1 MNRVDMQ
8 QLKEK
13 YDEGNRIQFINQT
26 VTDIYNRALEH
37 ARSKTDKSYNY
48 QISGNISMQNI
59 NITRNPKIIENMP
72 DILIKLQEL
81 FPDCSITH
89 TLMAKGSDGKMYD
102 ISKIDDSILPLINS
116 VNKESYIV
124 IDWN

>member
-1 MNRVDMQ
+1 MKPMNRVDMQ

-26 VTDIYNRALEH
+26 VANIYSMAVAH
-37 ARSKTDKSYNY
+37 ARSKIDKSYNY
-48 QISGNISMQNI
+48 LI
-59 NITRNPKIIENMP
+59 NQDPLIVKYIP

-89 TLMAKGSDGKMYD
+89 TLMATGSDGKMYD
-102 ISKIDDSILPLINS
+102 ISKIDDSILHLINS

-124 IDWN
+124 IDWS

>member
-1 MNRVDMQ
+1 MKPMNRVDMQ

-13 YDEGNRIQFINQT
+13 HDEGNRIQFINQT
-26 VTDIYNRALEH
+26 VANIYNTALAH
-37 ARSKTDKSYNY
+37 ARSNNINKSYNY
-48 QISGNISMQNI
+48 SI
-59 NITRNPKIIENMP
+59 NQQPLIVKNMP

>member
-1 MNRVDMQ
+1 MKPMNRVDMQ

-13 YDEGNRIQFINQT
+13 YDEGNRIQFIDQT
-26 VTDIYNRALEH
+26 VRNIYSTVLTH
-37 ARSKTDKSYNY
+37 ARSNTDKSYNY
-48 QISGNISMQNI
+48 SISSNVSIQPLI
-59 NITRNPKIIENMP
+59 VKNMP

-102 ISKIDDSILPLINS
+102 ISKIDDSILHLINS

>member
-1 MNRVDMQ
+1 MKPMNRVDMQ

-26 VTDIYNRALEH
+26 VTNIYSMALAH

-48 QISGNISMQNI
+48 SI
-59 NITRNPKIIENMP
+59 NQQPLIVKHMP

-89 TLMAKGSDGKMYD
+89 TLMARGSDGKMYD
-102 ISKIDDSILPLINS
+102 ISKIDDSILHLINS

-124 IDWN
+124 IDWS